1 MFNAHNEIATR
12 FAGSIIAFIAGNP
25 ILNTDS
31 YKASH
36 YDMLPEGT
44 TKLQSYIESRG
55 GKWDQ
60 TVFFGL
66 QAYLKEYLMRPIT
79 RQNIEDAAWFFEQH
93 GEPFNR
99 EGWEYILEKYNGYL
113 PLHVRAPKEGSVI
126 PVKNCLVTV
135 ENTDDNCAWLTS
147 YIEPAILRGVWY
159 GTTVA
164 TMSWNIKQ
172 CFKRYMIETSDSL
185 DGLLWKLHDFGARGC
200 SSMETATLGGAAHL
214 VNFRGSDTVTGAIG
228 AMMYYGEPNTVAS
241 DSVPATE
248 HSVMTIKLK
257 AGEHGQILRALRK
270 FGKKG
275 KIFSVVSD
283 SYNIDEAIDYIGSL
297 KDEIEASGC
306 RFVVR
311 PDSGDPVAMALHV
324 VRRLE
329 KWFGT
334 TMNSKHYKVLP
345 WCVGVLYGDGINP
358 VSINAI
364 LFQLQMAGYSVDNI
378 LCGMGGAL
386 LQNITRDDQR
396 WAMKACAAEI
406 NGEWVDIFKD
416 PITDSGKSSKAG
428 RMSLFRNRLTGEFST
443 IRLDQPINEEFV
455 DQLQTVYRNG
465 QLFNEQTFSEVRA
478 RSCDP
483 RNNRDELEFD
493 FKKAA

>member
-159 GTTVA
+159 GVLFEEPCC
-164 TMSWNIKQ
+164 I
-172 CFKRYMIETSDSL
+172 FDVLTSD
-185 DGLLWKLHDFGARGC
+185 R
-200 SSMETATLGGAAHL
+200 AHQIFL
-214 VNFRGSDTVTGAIG
+214 EIRLQ
-228 AMMYYGEPNTVAS
+228 
-241 DSVPATE
+241 TE
-248 HSVMTIKLK
+248 
-257 AGEHGQILRALRK
+257 EHGLVPFTAAAFDVRLQLRRT
-270 FGKKG
+270 FRQH
-275 KIFSVVSD
+275 VVVRSLVRVGVQNRIACNESD
-283 SYNIDEAIDYIGSL
+283 DTTG
-297 KDEIEASGC
+297 EASC
-306 RFVVR
+306 DFVVCI
-311 PDSGDPVAMALHV
+311 
-324 VRRLE
+324 
-329 KWFGT
+329 
-334 TMNSKHYKVLP
+334 KHLKKP
-345 WCVGVLYGDGINP
+345 
-358 VSINAI
+358 
-364 LFQLQMAGYSVDNI
+364 
-378 LCGMGGAL
+378 
-386 LQNITRDDQR
+386 
-396 WAMKACAAEI
+396 
-406 NGEWVDIFKD
+406 
-416 PITDSGKSSKAG
+416 
-428 RMSLFRNRLTGEFST
+428 
-443 IRLDQPINEEFV
+443 
-455 DQLQTVYRNG
+455 
-465 QLFNEQTFSEVRA
+465 
-478 RSCDP
+478 
-483 RNNRDELEFD
+483 
-493 FKKAA
+493 FKKKNQASIA